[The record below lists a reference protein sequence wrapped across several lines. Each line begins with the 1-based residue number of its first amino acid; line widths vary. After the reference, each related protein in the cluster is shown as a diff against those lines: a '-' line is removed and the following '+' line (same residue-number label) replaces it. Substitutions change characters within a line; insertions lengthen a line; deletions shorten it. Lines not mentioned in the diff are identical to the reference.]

1 MIACGIA
8 TVPNRESMLLRVI
21 ESIIPQVNVL
31 YIALNNYPEIPDS
44 LRDNPKI
51 HCELCDNTL
60 GDSAKF
66 LHVNDP
72 DGYYFSIDDDLL
84 YPKGYVQY
92 MISKIEQYKCIV
104 TLHGRVW
111 RTRPIPSVKR
121 GFSLNYH
128 CLHTYNY
135 DVELDIGG
143 SGVMAFHTSFFKPDV
158 REHLKS
164 CMADVWIAKQ
174 AHEKG
179 VKIMGV
185 AHTNTYLRY
194 LNPQETIWNTVRQD
208 PYATQIA
215 NSFLK

>member
-8 TVPNRESMLLRVI
+8 TVPTRKDMLLRVVD
-21 ESIIPQVNVL
+21 SIITQVDIL
-31 YIALNNYPEIPDS
+31 YVALNNYTEVLQE

-51 HCELCDNTL
+51 HCELLDNSL

-66 LHVNDP
+66 LHVNDT
-72 DGYYFSIDDDLL
+72 DGVYLSIDDDLL

-111 RTRPIPSVKR
+111 NNRPLTSVRR

-135 DVELDIGG
+135 DTELDIGG
-143 SGVMAFHTSFFKPDV
+143 TGVMAFNTSRFKPDI
-158 REHLKS
+158 REHLRPF
-164 CMADVWIAKQ
+164 MADVWTSKQ
-174 AHEKG
+174 AHEQG

-194 LNPQETIWNTVRQD
+194 LNPQETIWRTVRQD
-208 PYATQIA
+208 PYATQVA
-215 NSFLK
+215 NTFLK